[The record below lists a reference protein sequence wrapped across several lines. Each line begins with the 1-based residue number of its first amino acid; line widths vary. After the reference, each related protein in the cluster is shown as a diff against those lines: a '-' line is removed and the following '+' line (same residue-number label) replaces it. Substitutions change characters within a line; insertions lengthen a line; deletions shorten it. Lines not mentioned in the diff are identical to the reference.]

1 MTATTSPGTSVDATA
16 FVAADRAL
24 TSFVLN
30 EAALLDE
37 RRYER
42 WLELLSG
49 DFEYLVP
56 MPLVREDPELPAY
69 DHRAWLASETKET
82 MGLKLLRISSDYAWA
97 DRPAP
102 FTRRFVSNIRCVE
115 REEGRLLVRSN
126 VLVSRTRRP
135 APPSVFSAG
144 REDVLRSAGGSWLI
158 ERRTVYLDN
167 ELGTGQQLSL
177 VY

>member
-1 MTATTSPGTSVDATA
+1 VTTTDDSAPAVEPLMFA
-16 FVAADRAL
+16 AADPAL
-24 TSFVLN
+24 AGFVLN

-42 WLELLSG
+42 WLELLTD

-69 DHRAWLASETKET
+69 DERAWVACETKET
-82 MGLKLLRISSDYAWA
+82 MALKLLRASSDYAWA

-102 FTRRFVSNIRCVE
+102 FTRRFVSNVRAME
-115 REEGRLLVRSN
+115 YGDGLLVHSN

-135 APPSVFSAG
+135 APPSLFSAG
-144 REDVLRSAGGSWLI
+144 RHDVLVPVGTSWRL
-158 ERRTVYLDN
+158 RHRTVYLDN
-167 ELGTGQQLSL
+167 ELTTGQQISF